1 MPHRAFRTRLVAG
14 LALTLAVGVG
24 ASPAAAA
31 GDVRSAPSA
40 AAATARAAAAPDE
53 TPPITV
59 NPFLPDDRGISEC
72 ISAVPKPGCGSK
84 ERGGWHQQL
93 VFLALVGGLAF
104 IGWRIV
110 AGARKNGRANAAR
123 LQSGAGT
130 AAAEPSPAN
139 GPTPPA
145 TLDSGSGNGGSGP

>member
-1 MPHRAFRTRLVAG
+1 MPLRAFRTRLVAG

-24 ASPAAAA
+24 ASPVAAA
-31 GDVRSAPSA
+31 GSVRPASPPAVAEPV
-40 AAATARAAAAPDE
+40 AAATPDD

-72 ISAVPKPGCGSK
+72 ISAVPKPGCGSE
-84 ERGGWHQQL
+84 ERGGWQQQL

-110 AGARKNGRANAAR
+110 AGARRNSRANAAR
-123 LQSGAGT
+123 LQTATGT
-130 AAAEPSPAN
+130 AAPVEPSPVD
-139 GPTPPA
+139 GPPPPA
-145 TLDSGSGNGGSGP
+145 TLTG

>member
-1 MPHRAFRTRLVAG
+1 MPLRAFRTRLVAG
-14 LALTLAVGVG
+14 LALTLAFGVCG
-24 ASPAAAA
+24 APVAAA
-31 GDVRSAPSA
+31 GSVRSAAPPA
-40 AAATARAAAAPDE
+40 VVGPVAAATPDD

-72 ISAVPKPGCGSK
+72 ISAVPKPGCGSE

-110 AGARKNGRANAAR
+110 AGARRNGRAGAAR
-123 LQSGAGT
+123 LETSGGT
-130 AAAEPSPAN
+130 AASVEPSPVD
-139 GPTPPA
+139 GPPPPA
-145 TLDSGSGNGGSGP
+145 TLNG

>member
-1 MPHRAFRTRLVAG
+1 VPLRAFCTRLVAG
-14 LALTLAVGVG
+14 LAVTTVMALG
-24 ASPAAAA
+24 ASPASAA
-31 GDVRSAPSA
+31 DEVRAASPPAVA
-40 AAATARAAAAPDE
+40 DHVAAATPDD

-72 ISAVPKPGCGSK
+72 ISAVPKPGCGSE

-110 AGARKNGRANAAR
+110 AGARKNSRAGAAR
-123 LQSGAGT
+123 LQAATPGA
-130 AAAEPSPAN
+130 ASVDPSPVD
-139 GPTPPA
+139 GPPPPA
-145 TLDSGSGNGGSGP
+145 TLR

>member
-1 MPHRAFRTRLVAG
+1 MPLRAFRTRLVAG
-14 LALTLAVGVG
+14 LALTTVIALGTSPASAADSVRA
-24 ASPAAAA
+24 ASPPAVAEP
-31 GDVRSAPSA
+31 VAP
-40 AAATARAAAAPDE
+40 ATPDE

-72 ISAVPKPGCGSK
+72 ISAVPKPGCGSE

-110 AGARKNGRANAAR
+110 AGARRNGRANAAR
-123 LQSGAGT
+123 LQTAAGT
-130 AAAEPSPAN
+130 AAPVEPSPVD
-139 GPTPPA
+139 GPPPPA
-145 TLDSGSGNGGSGP
+145 TLTG

>member
-1 MPHRAFRTRLVAG
+1 MPLRAFHTRLLAG
-14 LALTLAVGVG
+14 LVLTLAVGVG

-31 GDVRSAPSA
+31 GSVRSASPA
-40 AAATARAAAAPDE
+40 AEAPPVAAATPDD

-110 AGARKNGRANAAR
+110 AGARRNGRANSAR
-123 LQSGAGT
+123 LQTTGT
-130 AAAEPSPAN
+130 AADEPSP
-139 GPTPPA
+139 PA
-145 TLDSGSGNGGSGP
+145 TMNGGSGNGGSIRPPRP

>member
-1 MPHRAFRTRLVAG
+1 VPLRAFRTRLVAG

-24 ASPAAAA
+24 ASPVAAA
-31 GDVRSAPSA
+31 GSVRPASPPAVAEPV
-40 AAATARAAAAPDE
+40 AAATPDD

-72 ISAVPKPGCGSK
+72 ISAVPKPGCGSE

-110 AGARKNGRANAAR
+110 AGARRNSRANAAR
-123 LQSGAGT
+123 LQTATGT
-130 AAAEPSPAN
+130 AAPVEPSPVD
-139 GPTPPA
+139 GPPPPA
-145 TLDSGSGNGGSGP
+145 TLTG